1 MAGWFKGLN
10 KLSLLDLGKNEIKT
24 IDSKVFEDLINLKFL
39 EINENGLESISL
51 LENLKS
57 VIKLS
62 ANQNNISKLNFDGLP
77 ELNNLH
83 ILELA
88 RNKIT
93 ELNDENFKTS

>member
-57 VIKLS
+57 LIKLS
-62 ANQNNISKLNFDGLP
+62 ANQNNISKFNFDGLT
-77 ELNNLH
+77 ELNNLQ